1 MYLNF
6 IQTDSRSVCFLGH
19 ATFTL
24 FISLT
29 FIVTFFI
36 HAAEWY
42 SIFKYGDLFTVL
54 LPVFGVLI
62 AGMAAMRTPE
72 LLRASLSV
80 CPEARGVE
88 LPHCWP
94 RSLAVGSQDVS
105 IFELLTANCF
115 PNQS

>member
-6 IQTDSRSVCFLGH
+6 IQTDSRSMFSGTCYFHSVHLADIYSYFL
-19 ATFTL
+19 
-24 FISLT
+24 
-29 FIVTFFI
+29 

-62 AGMAAMRTPE
+62 AGVAAMRTLE

-80 CPEARGVE
+80 CPEACGVE
-88 LPHCWP
+88 LPHCSP
-94 RSLAVGSQDVS
+94 RSLVVGSQDVS
-105 IFELLTANCF
+105 IFELLTANSF